1 MCYLSVKRS
10 DERASYT
17 VFFTSEN
24 NDTANQSI
32 DTSFFTSEKSGMTN
46 QLASLARRDYFYLYA
61 FWRVNLSMYIINSD
75 IQKPRWMYLSGFL
88 GRKRVFVKRCVMN
101 TEDRCFWTR
110 CLLKQILRFTDV
122 IESIHERAVFPGYI
136 ISLLFLTWH

>member
-1 MCYLSVKRS
+1 MKKNAPKLLEMCYLSVKSS
-10 DERASYT
+10 DERASDT

-61 FWRVNLSMYIINSD
+61 FWRVNLGVYII
-75 IQKPRWMYLSGFL
+75 IG
-88 GRKRVFVKRCVMN
+88 G
-101 TEDRCFWTR
+101 T
-110 CLLKQILRFTDV
+110 
-122 IESIHERAVFPGYI
+122 
-136 ISLLFLTWH
+136 SLVHK